1 MPPFHI
7 SRRALTVALSACLVA
22 IPALAQDRG
31 TKAEAQ
37 AMVEAALAHLKKVG
51 NEQALKD
58 FTNDKANWTKKDL
71 YVFLADLEGKMLA
84 HGANDKLVGR
94 NLSNLK
100 DSTGKAFVQEMISVA
115 KKGSGWVDYE
125 WADPLTK
132 KVEGKT
138 SFIKAVPGTDTFVA
152 VGIYR

>member
-58 FTNDKANWTKKDL
+58 FTSDKANWTKKDL